1 MSGVMEQFKHCF
13 HRRCL
18 GPPHPEGK
26 GHPSEAVHGHKGGLG
41 VWDTTEGS
49 QTTGP
54 GCGHQ
59 GLKGWRE
66 MLVLR
71 QVPKDRERR
80 EADAPHR
87 G

>member
-1 MSGVMEQFKHCF
+1 M
-13 HRRCL
+13 
-18 GPPHPEGK
+18 
-26 GHPSEAVHGHKGGLG
+26 
-41 VWDTTEGS
+41 WDTTEGS

-71 QVPKDRERR
+71 QVPKDREEGGRCPVI
-80 EADAPHR
+80 EAETWGPRAAHRPADVRDKQARGGHPETAPCLLLPQTC
-87 G
+87 GPQ